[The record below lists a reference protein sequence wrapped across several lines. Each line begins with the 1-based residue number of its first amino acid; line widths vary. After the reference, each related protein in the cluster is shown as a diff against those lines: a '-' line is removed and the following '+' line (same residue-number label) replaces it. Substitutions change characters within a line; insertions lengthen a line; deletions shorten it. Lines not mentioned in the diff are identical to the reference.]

1 MCLIRITEDVFDVC
15 DRLKSVDERYKLFYN
30 AKKRRYEVYVED
42 KLAFVVPFDSL
53 DARTVEY
60 ARMTRVERAAEI
72 LRRNGKRFFAV
83 RFAAK
88 EKYENL

>member
-42 KLAFVVPFDSL
+42 KLAFVVPFYSL

-72 LRRNGKRFFAV
+72 FR
-83 RFAAK
+83 
-88 EKYENL
+88 ETEW